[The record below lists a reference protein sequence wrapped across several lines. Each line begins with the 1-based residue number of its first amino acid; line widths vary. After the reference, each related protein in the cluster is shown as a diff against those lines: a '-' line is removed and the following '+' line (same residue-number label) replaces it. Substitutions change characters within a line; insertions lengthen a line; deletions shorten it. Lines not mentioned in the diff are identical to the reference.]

1 VDEPTT
7 RCSSCE
13 AEAEDG
19 FLRTGEGRVRW
30 APGLAGEGADAQQL
44 TTWRRSYLPAVRC
57 ETCRTVCLSY

>member
-1 VDEPTT
+1 VVDEPTT

-44 TTWRRSYLPAVRC
+44 
-57 ETCRTVCLSY
+57 